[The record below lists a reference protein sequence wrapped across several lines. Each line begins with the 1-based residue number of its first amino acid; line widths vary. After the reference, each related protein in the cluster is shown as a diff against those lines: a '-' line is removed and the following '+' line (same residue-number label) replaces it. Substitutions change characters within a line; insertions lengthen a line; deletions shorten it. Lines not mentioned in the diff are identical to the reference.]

1 MEKDESSL
9 RLPRKPTGG
18 AVTAQRSSIAAEI
31 KLSLSEEEITTLLE
45 RNRELEAEN
54 AILRERET
62 ALARDGIEVLN
73 VVIEALRAIHPGKE
87 TAQFVRASEKR
98 IKAASSDDRPLI
110 VNSRIKAAAVMIRDA
125 PTPLSVEGEDRFTY
139 SVRTRTENR
148 ALALVDYMK
157 RTETPVLKSTEA
169 RHVLQGIEGKPLDR
183 KIVHRALNAA
193 RGIIRASSE
202 VVGGVSRIVLQSTAR
217 PNAVGGGRPV
227 HPDWN
232 SWRYV
237 TPPDG
242 SDPLG

>member
-1 MEKDESSL
+1 MKKQDNSL
-9 RLPRKPTGG
+9 RSPPSLPEGVIAQEDSSSQRK
-18 AVTAQRSSIAAEI
+18 I
-31 KLSLSEEEITTLLE
+31 KLSVEEELALLRE

-54 AILRERET
+54 ALLRERET

-87 TAQFVRASEKR
+87 AAQFVRTSEKR
-98 IKAASSDDRPLI
+98 IKAASFDDRPFI

-125 PTPLSVEGEDRFTY
+125 PAALEVEGGDRFTY
-139 SVRTRTENR
+139 TTRTRTENR

-157 RTETPVLKSTEA
+157 RTETPALKSTEA
-169 RHVLQGIEGKPLDR
+169 RHVLQEIEGKSLDR

-193 RGIIRASSE
+193 RGLIRASSE
-202 VVGGVSRIVLQSTAR
+202 VVGGVSRIVLQSTTR
-217 PNAVGGGRPV
+217 PRTVGGDRPV

-242 SDPLG
+242 TGPLG